1 MGYKKEELLEE
12 RVFYHFHRICQ
23 IPHPSG
29 GEKALSDFILDWALG
44 LGLEAV
50 QDAVYNVLIRKA
62 ASPGYEEA
70 PCVMLQAHID
80 MVCEKAEDS
89 SHDFTRDP
97 IEWVIEGDR
106 LTTGGRTTLGADDG
120 IGVALAM
127 AVLEDESLCHPELE
141 VLFTVGEEADFEG
154 VEHFDIGKMRASF
167 LINLDHACDREIL
180 CGSCGGLR
188 VDFTMPVEAGPLPE
202 GWETWR
208 LSVSGLKGGHS
219 GEDIHRGHG
228 NANVLLG
235 RLLLAAEENGP
246 FKISEITGGSY
257 RLAIPREAA
266 ASICLPP
273 ADAGRLKLI
282 FAEAEAEF
290 KKEFAVT
297 GSGLQVVFDKTECG
311 ETCSLPGPVISAVL
325 LVPDGICQMN
335 EQLVG
340 LVDTSVNMGELY
352 LNETELHI
360 IFEIR
365 SARNSLRTYIYQKI
379 RRLAELMGAE
389 ANSGTSYPS
398 WDFKPQSELRRI
410 AGEVYQRNYGAEPS
424 ILTVHAG
431 LEVGYLFEKKPSIDA
446 IAIGPDCWN
455 FHSPSEM
462 VSIPSIR
469 KCYRFLCSILAE
481 IR

>member
-44 LGLEAV
+44 LGLEAERDEV
-50 QDAVYNVLIRKA
+50 NNVLIRKA
-62 ASPGYEEA
+62 ASPGYERS
-70 PCVMLQAHID
+70 PGVMLQAHID

-89 SHDFTRDP
+89 LHDFARDP

-106 LTTGGRTTLGADDG
+106 LSTGGRTTLGADDG
-120 IGVALAM
+120 IGVASAM
-127 AVLEDESLCHPELE
+127 AVLEDDSLRHPALE
-141 VLFTVGEEADFEG
+141 VLFTVSEEEDFAG
-154 VEHFDIGKMRASF
+154 VEHFDAGKMRADY

-180 CGSCGGLR
+180 CGSCGGMR
-188 VDFTMPVEAGPLPE
+188 VDFTMPVEAGPVPE

-228 NANVLLG
+228 NANILLG
-235 RLLLAAEENGP
+235 RLLLAAEESGP
-246 FKISEITGGSY
+246 YRISEISGGSY

-273 ADAGRLKLI
+273 AEAERLKAVL
-282 FAEAEAEF
+282 AAAQEEF

-297 GSGLQVVFDKTECG
+297 GSGLQITYEKTGRAEL
-311 ETCSLPGPVISAVL
+311 CSMPGPVIHAVL
-325 LVPDGICQMN
+325 LAPDGIFQMN

-340 LVDTSVNMGELY
+340 LVDTSLNLGELY
-352 LNETELHI
+352 LNERELHM

-365 SARNSLRTYIYQKI
+365 SARNSLRTYLYQKI
-379 RRLAELMGAE
+379 QRLAGLLGAE
-389 ANSGTSYPS
+389 VRFSSSYPS
-398 WDFKPQSELRRI
+398 WDFRPQSELRRI
-410 AGEVYQRNYGAEPS
+410 AGEVYQKNFGEEPS
-424 ILTVHAG
+424 FLTVHAG
-431 LEVGYLFEKKPSIDA
+431 LEVGYLFEKKPSLDA

-462 VSIPSIR
+462 VSIPSVR
-469 KCYRFLCSILAE
+469 KSYQFLCSILAE
-481 IR
+481 IC